1 MLTKMGDCFSTR
13 EQEQFNLRVMSHKVT
28 RCLIKQSLL
37 LEFGHAFGSQCDL
50 QTYPNRLRVAN
61 VLLILHCCSF
71 QSNLQRNKFT
81 WVSIKQQKLWVNWQN
96 SSCNPH
102 ISTTILRPFFPL
114 SYEDWHRIKI
124 RTNQM
129 IKLQVDQ
136 SSYFQI
142 PLPTGTGTRQLTVGE
157 ELDQVEGKVGGG
169 RNFIIAF
176 SLLNV
181 YQHQKLPLI
190 IQLNAICS
198 TYVYV
203 TERVSREQN
212 VHMDYPMNKY

>member
-1 MLTKMGDCFSTR
+1 MLTKIGDCFSTR

-37 LEFGHAFGSQCDL
+37 LEFGHGFGCQCDL
-50 QTYPNRLRVAN
+50 QTYPDRLRVAIF
-61 VLLILHCCSF
+61 LLILHYCSIAVA
-71 QSNLQRNKFT
+71 LQNNT
-81 WVSIKQQKLWVNWQN
+81 SVSKQQQKLGVNWQN

-142 PLPTGTGTRQLTVGE
+142 SLPTGTGTRQLTVGE
-157 ELDQVEGKVGGG
+157 ELGQV
-169 RNFIIAF
+169 
-176 SLLNV
+176 
-181 YQHQKLPLI
+181 
-190 IQLNAICS
+190 
-198 TYVYV
+198 
-203 TERVSREQN
+203 
-212 VHMDYPMNKY
+212 